1 MDFEL
6 SSDIPNKL
14 LSIELIEHWKEILS
28 FYRKFKFYN
37 EKKHQIEINPK
48 INKWYTVY
56 YRGKLIYSYLV
67 NQLYSDYIFIK
78 LNLDDPTLDINLKL
92 FIKCIQHIIRISIYA
107 KNILYIDNI
116 FKTLDLYYLFMVI
129 NPDIIYIKCDYL
141 DTTLLL
147 LDTIEKDKYD
157 AFKKLYKY
165 NYTFFIKK
173 WDKTNQSYALS

>member
-1 MDFEL
+1 
-6 SSDIPNKL
+6 
-14 LSIELIEHWKEILS
+14 
-28 FYRKFKFYN
+28 
-37 EKKHQIEINPK
+37 
-48 INKWYTVY
+48 
-56 YRGKLIYSYLV
+56 
-67 NQLYSDYIFIK
+67 
-78 LNLDDPTLDINLKL
+78 
-92 FIKCIQHIIRISIYA
+92 
-107 KNILYIDNI
+107 
-116 FKTLDLYYLFMVI
+116 MVI